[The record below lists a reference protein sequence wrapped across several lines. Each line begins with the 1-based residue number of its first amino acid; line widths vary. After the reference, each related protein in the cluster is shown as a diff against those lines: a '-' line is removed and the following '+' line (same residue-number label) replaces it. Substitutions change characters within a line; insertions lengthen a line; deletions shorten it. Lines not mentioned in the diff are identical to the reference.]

1 MRLATQAVLAALAV
15 LLAAP
20 APADDVADR
29 IREGVRLHDAKDYD
43 GAILAYERVLSEHPH
58 HPQAVFEKA
67 FSMVARGKDQP
78 ATIAFI
84 ESELASEV
92 AQTPRLYTILG
103 WAYDDLGQLDKGEA
117 AFRRGL
123 DAAPKTPDLHYNLA
137 VNLALQKRWSEA
149 IASYVEA
156 LAGRPT
162 HASAWFGLANALEK
176 DERPPRAFVAYAR
189 VVTLEP
195 ESERGRKSAERL
207 WPLLFAGVQRQQE
220 SDPTSG
226 PGDVTI
232 TIDAGTTGSDDEPDP
247 LAMESMTNGM
257 VAALRHTDDW
267 KDKSDAAF
275 FANALESVLAIGSEP
290 QGKADPFWSVALPFF
305 DAARKKGHVEAMAH
319 VMRHAAGDA
328 EAGRWLEKNGKRAK
342 AYSEWAAAWTPPKS
356 E

>member
-1 MRLATQAVLAALAV
+1 MTLA
-15 LLAAP
+15 LLLPAP
-20 APADDVADR
+20 APADEVADQ

-43 GAILAYERVLSEHPH
+43 GAILVYDKVLSEHPH
-58 HPQAVFEKA
+58 HSQAVFEKA
-67 FSMVARGKDQP
+67 YSMVARGKDHER
-78 ATIAFI
+78 TIAFI

-92 AQTPRLYTILG
+92 AQAPRLYSILG
-103 WAYDDLGQLDKGEA
+103 WAYDELGQLDKGEA

-137 VNLALQKRWSEA
+137 VNLALQQRWTDA
-149 IASYVEA
+149 VASYVEA
-156 LAGRPT
+156 LTGRPT

-176 DERPPRAFVAYAR
+176 SERPPRAFVAYAR

-195 ESERGRKSAERL
+195 DTERGRKSAQRL
-207 WPLLFAGVQRQQE
+207 WPLLFDNVQRQQE
-220 SDPTSG
+220 TDPTSG

-232 TIDAGTTGSDDEPDP
+232 TIDSGTTGSDDEPDP
-247 LAMESMTNGM
+247 AAMESLTNGM

-275 FANALESVLAIGSEP
+275 FANALESVLAIDSETH
-290 QGKADPFWSVALPFF
+290 GKADPFWTVALPFF
-305 DAARKKGHVEAMAH
+305 DTARKKGHVEAMAY